1 MTTGR
6 GSWVLEE
13 SKCHSCLQEGQK
25 GGPMELQASQPGFSS
40 WGGDGATNPR
50 NSFQAHEEQAGHQE

>member
-40 WGGDGATNPR
+40 WGGDGAANPR
-50 NSFQAHEEQAGHQE
+50 NFPGT